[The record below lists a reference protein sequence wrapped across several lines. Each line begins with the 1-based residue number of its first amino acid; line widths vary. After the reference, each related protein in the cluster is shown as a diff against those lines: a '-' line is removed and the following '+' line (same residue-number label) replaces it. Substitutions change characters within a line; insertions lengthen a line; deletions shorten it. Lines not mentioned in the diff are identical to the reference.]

1 MSLNSPD
8 SYLDIHDAN
17 LRIGGDVEAQAI
29 KLAQIEII
37 SNATTTS
44 TVQFNNATKSFDAAS
59 NIEVGTANLFVDTT
73 TSKVGIGTNAPAYT
87 LDVRG
92 NVYALSDV
100 DIGIGYRDNLIPK
113 MTGRVNNVN
122 ITALNQ
128 RTRTSYATAEKAAS
142 TWTPRTIDASAWL
155 SVAWSPELSLF
166 VAVAFSGTNQLATS
180 PDGITWTGR
189 TMVTGGW
196 TGVVWSSELSLFV
209 AVAYSGTNQL
219 ATSPDGITWTGRTM
233 VTGGW
238 NRITWSPELS
248 LFVAVEYQG
257 NQFATSTDGINWTS
271 GTITTGA
278 LGEWA
283 DIVWSPELS
292 IFVTVD
298 YSSNPG
304 RFATSTDGTNW
315 TTHTIGGTN
324 WISVAWSPELSLFVA
339 VSGNNT
345 NNFATSPDGINWTI
359 GTIVSGIWTDLIWS
373 PESSLF
379 VAVGFSSGTNHIA
392 TSPDGITWTSHTIA
406 SGDWKRI
413 LWSPELSLFVTLGTG
428 GTNQAATSNFVIPSP
443 LNTPMSHPGQLHV
456 DTATGNV
463 GIGTI
468 SPDKRLHVY
477 TGAGEGNTQLHLQ
490 SADRYST
497 IQMLDDTG
505 AILFGNDR
513 GAMRFITGYNASLS
527 GGSEAMRILGNG
539 DVGIGTNSP
548 NAKLHIRSIVNDE
561 GDVKLRLE
569 DNSSNLT
576 FRLGHKA
583 GTSGYTTGW
592 ANIDPNG
599 GGNTGVSIW
608 DALLVQGTLSV
619 SGSKNF
625 VIDHPLQ
632 PTLKK
637 LTHVAI
643 ESPRVDLMYRGT
655 IQLKD
660 GKAIV
665 NIDKEC
671 VGDESCMMMNGTFEA
686 LCRDPVY
693 YLQNTTDF
701 SRLIGAIDGNTL
713 TIISED
719 VNSSASVNW
728 MVVAERKDKDIL
740 ESLHTTDDGRLIT
753 ETNDTLERVNKN
765 GSKRYPGI

>member
-59 NIEVGTANLFVDTT
+59 NIEVGTANLFVDTS
-73 TSKVGIGTNAPAYT
+73 TSNVGIGTNAPAYT

-128 RTRTSYATAEKAAS
+128 RTRTSYATAEKAVS
-142 TWTPRTIDASAWL
+142 TWTTRTIDASNWL

-166 VAVAFSGTNQLATS
+166 VAVAFAGTNQLATS

-238 NRITWSPELS
+238 NTITWSPELS
-248 LFVAVEYQG
+248 LFVAVEFQG

-271 GTITTGA
+271 GTITAGA

-298 YSSNPG
+298 YSSSPG

-315 TTHTIGGTN
+315 TTHTIGGSN

-339 VSGNNT
+339 VSGNGT

-373 PESSLF
+373 PESSIF

-392 TSPDGITWTSHTIA
+392 TSPDGITWTGHTIA

-413 LWSPELSLFVTLGTG
+413 LWSPELSLFVTLATG

-463 GIGTI
+463 GIGTV
-468 SPDKRLHVY
+468 SPTTNLDVNGSFKVNGPHSYSGRPVAVVGRAAAPNGRVY
-477 TGAGEGNTQLHLQ
+477 TGIYTFNTVLYNDGNIYDTSNGRFTIPTGWDGYYLLMFTGLGGEQESAPNTRWRVNGTNINWGAAHVNLGSGVNFATNNARVGLSTQL
-490 SADRYST
+490 
-497 IQMLDDTG
+497 
-505 AILFGNDR
+505 
-513 GAMRFITGYNASLS
+513 
-527 GGSEAMRILGNG
+527 
-539 DVGIGTNSP
+539 
-548 NAKLHIRSIVNDE
+548 
-561 GDVKLRLE
+561 
-569 DNSSNLT
+569 
-576 FRLGHKA
+576 
-583 GTSGYTTGW
+583 
-592 ANIDPNG
+592 
-599 GGNTGVSIW
+599 
-608 DALLVQGTLSV
+608 
-619 SGSKNF
+619 
-625 VIDHPLQ
+625 
-632 PTLKK
+632 
-637 LTHVAI
+637 
-643 ESPRVDLMYRGT
+643 
-655 IQLKD
+655 
-660 GKAIV
+660 
-665 NIDKEC
+665 
-671 VGDESCMMMNGTFEA
+671 
-686 LCRDPVY
+686 VY
-693 YLQNTTDF
+693 YLNANDYVQLAVHYGSLYGDATPHSTATVMY
-701 SRLIGAIDGNTL
+701 LGGN
-713 TIISED
+713 
-719 VNSSASVNW
+719 
-728 MVVAERKDKDIL
+728 
-740 ESLHTTDDGRLIT
+740 
-753 ETNDTLERVNKN
+753 
-765 GSKRYPGI
+765 